1 MYHIL
6 SLTRDYTLI
15 SFDVIYEYEKM
26 GCKRVARGSVFS
38 NWGYTFK
45 YEIQEWMGDKD
56 IIPDSMPNTS
66 ERKFL
71 IDVPQDMVL

>member
-1 MYHIL
+1 MNMK
-6 SLTRDYTLI
+6 
-15 SFDVIYEYEKM
+15 KM
-26 GCKRVARGSVFS
+26 GYKRIVRGSVFS
-38 NWGYTFK
+38 KWGYA
-45 YEIQEWMGDKD
+45 YEYKIQKWMGNKD